1 MGSVTLNWFSE
12 LSLIFLFSGT
22 GKSYI
27 GALIAKAIHIFT
39 QQTILVVCYTNHALD
54 DILTSLLDI
63 GIPEASMVRLGSKST
78 ARTEPLRLRRNQGD
92 STSRNWPAI
101 KELKGQ
107 LEDLRRSV
115 ESAFELYSLP
125 KYSLM
130 DILDYLEIEAPQYF
144 KAFRVPE
151 SKDGME
157 TTGANSKPIGPDY
170 LLEKWVKGD
179 RPKAE
184 IMKSNPKIWKMAH
197 DDRKHL
203 VRQWSDAL
211 QEESIEQLSKY
222 IDEFNGCQQ
231 RLQRELNRS
240 EVGGVLRNKRIVG
253 CTTTAAAMYREEI
266 QTFKPDILLA
276 EEAGEILESH
286 VLTSLGPETSQM
298 ILIGD
303 HR

>member
-1 MGSVTLNWFSE
+1 
-12 LSLIFLFSGT
+12 
-22 GKSYI
+22 
-27 GALIAKAIHIFT
+27 LIAKAIHNFT

-78 ARTEPLRLRRNQGD
+78 PRTEPLRLRRNQGD
-92 STSRNWPAI
+92 STSRNWSAV

-125 KYSLM
+125 KYALT
-130 DILDYLEIEAPQYF
+130 DILDYLEIGAPQYF

-179 RPKAE
+179 RPKAFAKE
-184 IMKSNPKIWKMAH
+184 IMKSNPNIWKMAS

-203 VRQWSDAL
+203 VRQWNDAL
-211 QEESIEQLSKY
+211 QEESIEQLSKD

-240 EVGGVLRNKRIVG
+240 EVGSVLRGKRIVG

-266 QTFKPDILLA
+266 QTFKPDILLV